1 MNDPYSILGIS
12 RTASDEEVKKAYREL
27 ARKYHPDN
35 YVNNPL
41 ADLAQEKMKQI
52 NEAYDR
58 ITKERANGGSATQ
71 SQSWQGSW
79 NAGSHSSG
87 PYADARSAINAGDL
101 NRAEMILGSITQRGA
116 EWHFLMG
123 SLAYRRGWMD
133 EARRHFTTAIQMEP
147 ANPEYRQAYNY
158 MQTASARPFTT
169 RSVQTGDPCNTCG
182 NLLVLD
188 CCCELMGGDCIPCC

>member
-1 MNDPYSILGIS
+1 MNDPYSILGVS

-52 NEAYDR
+52 NEAYDQINR
-58 ITKERANGGSATQ
+58 ERAGGSATQ
-71 SQSWQGSW
+71 SQSWQGNW
-79 NAGSHSSG
+79 NSGSHSAG

-133 EARRHFTTAIQMEP
+133 EARRHFSTAMQMEP
-147 ANPEYRQAYNY
+147 GNPEYRQAFSY
-158 MQTASARPFTT
+158 MQSAAAQPFGARSMRTA
-169 RSVQTGDPCNTCG
+169 DPCDTCG

-188 CCCELMGGDCIPCC
+188 CCCEMMGGDCVPCC

>member
-1 MNDPYSILGIS
+1 MNDPYSILGVS
-12 RTASDEEVKKAYREL
+12 RTAGDEEVKKAYREL

-52 NEAYDR
+52 NEAYDQ
-58 ITKERANGGSATQ
+58 ITKERAGGSAAQ
-71 SQSWQGSW
+71 SQSWQGTHGRSSYS
-79 NAGSHSSG
+79 AG
-87 PYADARSAINAGDL
+87 PFADARSAINAGDL

-133 EARRHFTTAIQMEP
+133 EARRYFTTAVNMDP
-147 ANPEYRQAYNY
+147 GNPEYRQAFNY
-158 MQTASARPFTT
+158 MQTASASPFTT
-169 RSVQTGDPCNTCG
+169 RSVRTADPCDTCG

-188 CCCELMGGDCIPCC
+188 CCCEMMGGDCVPCC

>member
-58 ITKERANGGSATQ
+58 ITKERANGGSAAQ
-71 SQSWQGSW
+71 SQSWQGGW
-79 NAGSHSSG
+79 NSGSQGSG
-87 PYADARSAINAGDL
+87 PYADVRSAINAGDL

-133 EARRHFTTAIQMEP
+133 EARRYFTTAVQMEP
-147 ANPEYRQAYNY
+147 GNPEYRQAFNY
-158 MQTASARPFTT
+158 MQSASAQPFGS

-188 CCCELMGGDCIPCC
+188 CCCEMMGGDCIPCC